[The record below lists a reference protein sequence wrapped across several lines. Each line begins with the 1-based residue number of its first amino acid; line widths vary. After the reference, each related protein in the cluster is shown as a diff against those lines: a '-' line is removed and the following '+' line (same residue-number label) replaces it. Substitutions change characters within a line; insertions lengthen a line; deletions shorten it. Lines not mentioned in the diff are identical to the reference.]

1 MLRLFSCSH
10 LAVASGFIAGTAPV
24 ITMQNIIKILSRVT
38 LVQEY
43 TKPVPLLVVCV
54 LEDTFTSFPYVSMV
68 FVKLFYSPMLI

>member
-1 MLRLFSCSH
+1 
-10 LAVASGFIAGTAPV
+10 
-24 ITMQNIIKILSRVT
+24 MQNIIKILSRVT
-38 LVQEY
+38 PVQEY